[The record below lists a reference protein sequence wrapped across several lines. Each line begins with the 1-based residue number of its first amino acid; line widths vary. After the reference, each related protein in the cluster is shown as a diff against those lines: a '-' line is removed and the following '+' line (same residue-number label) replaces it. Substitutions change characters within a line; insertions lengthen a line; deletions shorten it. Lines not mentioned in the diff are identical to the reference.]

1 MAQIMTM
8 GEVLIDLTQT
18 GGLFFGFIAL
28 IWLTVSVVSRHR
40 NKKKNVW
47 AELVDDHYEEE
58 EAYRIRDEYLLGRD
72 ILVAP
77 VLEEGAVSRS
87 VYLPEDIWVDFWT
100 KEEYRGGH
108 YPVQAPLGRIPVFV
122 RKGAALFG

>member
-1 MAQIMTM
+1 MRMKLDPNTIRFVKGGTR
-8 GEVLIDLTQT
+8 EVP
-18 GGLFFGFIAL
+18 
-28 IWLTVSVVSRHR
+28 VM
-40 NKKKNVW
+40 
-47 AELVDDHYEEE
+47 EPP
-58 EAYRIRDEYLLGRD
+58 RIRDEYLLGRD

-108 YPVQAPLGRIPVFV
+108 YTVQAPLGRIPVFV